1 MSDREQLIKLYHDM
15 YAAMVAKD
23 EDELRRVHD
32 DSFVLIHMTGMNQ
45 SKEAEM
51 RNFSKMFSIFL
62 LAVVLILS
70 LAACGSSTETKESGK
85 TENEPAK
92 PQESV
97 TEKPIQED
105 AAEDSKKPSEAG
117 TDEQVSD
124 DTTAGSGLSGFDS
137 KLSSACP
144 DSTVGE
150 GLAIAGTDAQNN
162 QDSVK
167 STVNDWLSD
176 LGY

>member
-1 MSDREQLIKLYHDM
+1 M

-117 TDEQVSD
+117 MDEQVSD
-124 DTTAGSGLSGFDS
+124 NTTAGRRS
-137 KLSSACP
+137 
-144 DSTVGE
+144 
-150 GLAIAGTDAQNN
+150 NH
-162 QDSVK
+162 
-167 STVNDWLSD
+167 
-176 LGY
+176 